1 MLPLSYSPKFLQPR
15 RGSGGKAANR
25 PCVNSGFNARNQN
38 LRSVREKLYQSAAN
52 RRNADRERQQRE
64 ADMAKG
70 QTRSNREIRKPKKSA
85 TEKAAKAGQSAGS
98 VTATFAKP
106 MKGKK

>member
-1 MLPLSYSPKFLQPR
+1 MRSSLLAASKLDIRFSRSASRARVLQ
-15 RGSGGKAANR
+15 
-25 PCVNSGFNARNQN
+25 
-38 LRSVREKLYQSAAN
+38 EKLYQSATN
-52 RRNADRERQQRE
+52 RRNADRARQQRE

-70 QTRSNREIRKPKKSA
+70 QVRSNREIRKPKKSA
-85 TEKAAKAGQSAGS
+85 AEKSAKAGQGAGS